1 MSVIGIQRALRA
13 LISVLRAPCRTLA
26 SISVVTCTIVAV
38 LIWSCIGYD
47 RDTVQR
53 EPFAGIRLS
62 FPDWRNILQTY
73 GMIAFQFDIH
83 PMLMTIEV
91 DMRDKRRIG
100 EAVTYG
106 IFSE

>member
-1 MSVIGIQRALRA
+1 MQ
-13 LISVLRAPCRTLA
+13 ISKNAAARTLA
-26 SISVVTCTIVAV
+26 SVSVVTCSVVAV
-38 LIWSCIGYD
+38 LIW
-47 RDTVQR
+47 T
-53 EPFAGIRLS
+53 GIATDAQSRARPAFDGVRLS
-62 FPDWRNILQTY
+62 WPPWRNILQAY

-106 IFSE
+106 IMS